1 MVEFRES
8 RKGAITCCVGGD
20 FPSVPFRPNPNVNF
34 TFALFLPRKRI
45 SIEHSSLLPVRLKLT
60 CRTTTDRKCGVD
72 LVSHLLEVAL
82 RTLGIDL
89 SPSTIA
95 KGVQEIP
102 KVGMMTED
110 GGEAVRCLVLGRV
123 SRTNTLLY
131 TQLIKI
137 QAKDRPTTKDPT
149 ELLLSRQV
157 AIPNFS
163 PQRSGEWFSA
173 SWNCEISRLSDSP
186 PGPGQTSERCT
197 CSSLSSSGQIE
208 ATSPA
213 STTL

>member
-1 MVEFRES
+1 MNSLLSHSGQIRTSTSLSHSFCL
-8 RKGAITCCVGGD
+8 A
-20 FPSVPFRPNPNVNF
+20 
-34 TFALFLPRKRI
+34 KRV

-110 GGEAVRCLVLGRV
+110 GGEAVRCLVLG
-123 SRTNTLLY
+123 
-131 TQLIKI
+131 LIKI
-137 QAKDRPTTKDPT
+137 QAKDRPITTKDPT

-173 SWNCEISRLSDSP
+173 SWNCEISRLSDSLP
-186 PGPGQTSERCT
+186 DLDKPRSVV
-197 CSSLSSSGQIE
+197 LV
-208 ATSPA
+208 PA
-213 STTL
+213 FRLPAR